1 MLLRWHWKAALFSA
15 LIRCAIFFAV
25 NFTSGWKV
33 ASGAALA
40 EFLYRLTA
48 SGYYGSITQALS
60 RMQPAWRANLLAIC
74 VLPFAQ
80 HLIEFGIHWLR
91 GTPRLA
97 ISIGVSFGFT
107 IISTLFNLY
116 SMRRGSLIVGSGAR
130 TLWQDVAAFPQ
141 LFWGFLTSGPRLILS
156 R

>member
-60 RMQPAWRANLLAIC
+60 RMQPAWRAN
-74 VLPFAQ
+74 
-80 HLIEFGIHWLR
+80 
-91 GTPRLA
+91 
-97 ISIGVSFGFT
+97 
-107 IISTLFNLY
+107 
-116 SMRRGSLIVGSGAR
+116 
-130 TLWQDVAAFPQ
+130 
-141 LFWGFLTSGPRLILS
+141 
-156 R
+156 